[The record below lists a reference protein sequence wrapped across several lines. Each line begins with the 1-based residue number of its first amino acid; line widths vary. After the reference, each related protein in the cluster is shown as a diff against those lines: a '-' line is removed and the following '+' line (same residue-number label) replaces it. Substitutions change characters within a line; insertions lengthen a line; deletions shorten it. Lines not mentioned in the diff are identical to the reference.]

1 MFSYFK
7 MANQLLGNGRGK
19 NSHFCERPTLSDHM
33 VQSAN
38 PIMQRKFDKL
48 IEREI
53 NRKNVR
59 SSQYP
64 FFASC
69 YLLFFVQYTM
79 LDKNSTHR
87 DGSGWP
93 GGNLVDM
100 SEFSSFISC
109 SLYRFCTAFKTASLF
124 SWSFQ
129 SSTKIAI
136 QSTLGFA
143 TMGKAANLALAT
155 RTP

>member
-1 MFSYFK
+1 MNFK
-7 MANQLLGNGRGK
+7 QILKIGK
-19 NSHFCERPTLSDHM
+19 CSVTLKWQTNFQEIGEVKILIFAKDQRFQTIWCK
-33 VQSAN
+33 VAN

-53 NRKNVR
+53 NRKNIR

-64 FFASC
+64 FFFASC
-69 YLLFFVQYTM
+69 YLLLLVQYTM

-109 SLYRFCTAFKTASLF
+109 SLSRFCTAFKTACLF
-124 SWSFQ
+124 SWSFL
-129 SSTKIAI
+129 SSTK
-136 QSTLGFA
+136 
-143 TMGKAANLALAT
+143 N
-155 RTP
+155 